1 MNLKKEILTLLAV
14 LSGILTANAQLSSN
28 PDKFLGNI
36 TTSYNVD
43 YGNEKFRTLWNQI
56 TCENESKWASIE
68 GTNNSFNWSGSD
80 RAYNYARSYKFPF
93 KFHALIWG
101 AQYPSWIE
109 KLTPEQRYNEI
120 VQWMDKVKAHYPN
133 LEFIDVVNEAVSGHQ
148 QGTKYFIE
156 ALGGTGKTGYD
167 WIIKAF
173 ELAYERWPN
182 AILIY
187 NYCCPLNMKSQFEAI
202 VVK

>member
-68 GTNNSFNWSGSD
+68 GTNNSFNWSGCD
-80 RAYNYARSYKFPF
+80 RAYNYALQIPF
-93 KFHALIWG
+93 QVSCPYMG
-101 AQYPSWIE
+101 S
-109 KLTPEQRYNEI
+109 
-120 VQWMDKVKAHYPN
+120 
-133 LEFIDVVNEAVSGHQ
+133 AVS
-148 QGTKYFIE
+148 FLDRE
-156 ALGGTGKTGYD
+156 ADSG
-167 WIIKAF
+167 A
-173 ELAYERWPN
+173 A
-182 AILIY
+182 
-187 NYCCPLNMKSQFEAI
+187 
-202 VVK
+202 V

>member
-148 QGTKYFIE
+148 QGTIYFIVLLS
-156 ALGGTGKTGYD
+156 AKTSS
-167 WIIKAF
+167 
-173 ELAYERWPN
+173 LACMCMHTRAREGR
-182 AILIY
+182 
-187 NYCCPLNMKSQFEAI
+187 SFSGQQ
-202 VVK
+202 

>member
-28 PDKFLGNI
+28 LDKFLGNI

-120 VQWMDKVKAHYPN
+120 VQWMDKVKA
-133 LEFIDVVNEAVSGHQ
+133 SS
-148 QGTKYFIE
+148 
-156 ALGGTGKTGYD
+156 
-167 WIIKAF
+167 
-173 ELAYERWPN
+173 RR
-182 AILIY
+182 
-187 NYCCPLNMKSQFEAI
+187 
-202 VVK
+202 